1 MQRVSILRKETTGGT
16 LEENP
21 RPMVT
26 TRVEADATVSMMPSS
41 ERISSMLLICND
53 CRIVGGQSE
62 VGLVLPFGPKVYLFK
77 WEAHSRFGLFTF
89 WCRMFHNLNL
99 LCREG
104 PFMST
109 HLPLFDEDPAALM
122 YFGVH
127 SGREHDLIL
136 YAALGQSGCVAMYTY
151 DNDEYGF
158 GMCVEYMKEIDVRL
172 SCSGDK
178 SHVTFPSSLPSIMV
192 SRVAA

>member
-26 TRVEADATVSMMPSS
+26 TRVEADATVSMMPSP

-62 VGLVLPFGPKVYLFK
+62 VGLVLPFGPKEYLFK
-77 WEAHSRFGLFTF
+77 WEAHSPFDFSHFGAGCFRISIF
-89 WCRMFHNLNL
+89 

-104 PFMST
+104 PSMGT
-109 HLPLFDEDPAALM
+109 HLPLFGEDPAALM
-122 YFGVH
+122 YFDCKRNVDRDPEDWETG
-127 SGREHDLIL
+127 STPKL
-136 YAALGQSGCVAMYTY
+136 
-151 DNDEYGF
+151 
-158 GMCVEYMKEIDVRL
+158 DVVME
-172 SCSGDK
+172 K
-178 SHVTFPSSLPSIMV
+178 I
-192 SRVAA
+192 

>member
-1 MQRVSILRKETTGGT
+1 MSDRRTSWGFHDEHGDYSAGITGDRIVGQLRLLAETCVGFVDLGRIMQLMSILRKETTGGT

-122 YFGVH
+122 YFDGKHNV
-127 SGREHDLIL
+127 DL
-136 YAALGQSGCVAMYTY
+136 
-151 DNDEYGF
+151 F
-158 GMCVEYMKEIDVRL
+158 RRL
-172 SCSGDK
+172 ENWVNPK
-178 SHVTFPSSLPSIMV
+178 T
-192 SRVAA
+192 